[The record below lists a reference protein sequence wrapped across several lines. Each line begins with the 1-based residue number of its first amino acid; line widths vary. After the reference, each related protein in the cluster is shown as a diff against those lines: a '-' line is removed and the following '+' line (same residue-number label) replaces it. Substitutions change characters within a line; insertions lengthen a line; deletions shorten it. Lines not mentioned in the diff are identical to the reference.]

1 MRIVAGTHR
10 GRRLLG
16 PNSNDIRPTADRVRE
31 SIFNVLGQR
40 CDGFRVLDLFAGT
53 GAMALEALSRGA
65 NSALLVDSSLNSV
78 RLCKQNI
85 SNLGLEAQSEVWHMD
100 VFLALSRC
108 KIQSRCF
115 ELVFADPPY
124 AFQNWGE
131 LWLKIGEEEVL
142 SPGGKVVL
150 ERDKRGLFPAFPAF
164 LSLQKEMI
172 FGVTV
177 VSILLHS
184 QG

>member
-16 PNSNDIRPTADRVRE
+16 PDTKDIRPTADRVRE
-31 SIFNVLGQR
+31 SIFNALGQR
-40 CDGFRVLDLFAGT
+40 CEALRVLDLFAGT

-65 NSALLVDSSLNSV
+65 HSALLVDNGLNAV

-85 SNLGLEAQSEVWHMD
+85 SNLGFEAQSEVWHMD
-100 VFLALSRC
+100 VFVALSRF
-108 KIQSRCF
+108 KIQSRSF

-124 AFQNWGE
+124 AFQKWEE
-131 LWLKIGEEEVL
+131 LLSTIWEEGIL
-142 SPGGKVVL
+142 SPGGKMVF
-150 ERDKRGLFPAFPAF
+150 ERDKRCPLPVLTGA
-164 LSLQKEMI
+164 LSLQKEMK
-172 FGVTV
+172 FGDTV

-184 QG
+184 FS

>member
-1 MRIVAGTHR
+1 MRIVAGTQR

-16 PNSNDIRPTADRVRE
+16 PHSKDIRPTADRARE
-31 SIFNVLGQR
+31 SIFNVLNQR
-40 CDGFRVLDLFAGT
+40 CEALRVADLFAGT

-65 NSALLVDSSLNSV
+65 HCALLVDNNVNAV

-85 SNLGLEAQSEVWHMD
+85 SNLGFKAQSEIWHMD
-100 VFLALSRC
+100 VFAALSRC
-108 KIQSRCF
+108 KIQSRSF

-131 LWLKIGEEEVL
+131 LLSAILEEGVL
-142 SPGGKVVL
+142 SPGGKVVV
-150 ERDKRGLFPAFPAF
+150 ERARRCVLPTLPRA
-164 LSLQKEMI
+164 LSLQKEMK
-172 FGVTV
+172 FGDTV

-184 QG
+184 LC

>member
-1 MRIVAGTHR
+1 
-10 GRRLLG
+10 LLG
-16 PNSNDIRPTADRVRE
+16 PNAKDIRPTADRVRE

-40 CDGFRVLDLFAGT
+40 CEGLGVLDLFAGT

-65 NSALLVDSSLNSV
+65 DAALLVDSSLNSV

-85 SNLGLEAQSEVWHMD
+85 AALGLEAQSEVWHMD
-100 VFLALSRC
+100 AFLALSRC
-108 KIQSRCF
+108 KIQSRHF

-131 LWLKIGEEEVL
+131 LFHATLEAEVL
-142 SPGGKVVL
+142 SPGGKWII
-150 ERDKRGLFPAFPAF
+150 ERPRRCILPTLPRA
-164 LSLQKEMI
+164 LSLQKEMK
-172 FGVTV
+172 FGDTV

-184 QG
+184 CC